1 MKFASIGSGSKGNCT
16 VISNRSTYLLVDC
29 GFSLKQTTT
38 RLQRLNVN
46 PEDIDAVL
54 VTHEHEDHWS
64 GVQAFCIK
72 YGIPIYLSAGTLR
85 AVYGES
91 MELINLVDTEV
102 PFNVGD
108 FQIMGITVPH
118 DAVEPLQYVFEADSL
133 RLGILTDLGHL
144 TPHIYKYYCCVDAL
158 LLEANHD
165 DVMLAASTYP
175 TFLKMRI
182 SGKWGHLSNRQ
193 AIEFV
198 NKIDQSRLQHI
209 LFGHISDRNNC
220 RKALERL
227 VKQNPGIHG
236 KVHYANYKDGCDWI
250 EIV

>member
-193 AIEFV
+193 AIDFV
-198 NKIDQSRLQHI
+198 SKIDQTRLQHV
-209 LFGHISDRNNC
+209 LFGHMSDRNNC
-220 RKALERL
+220 QEALKNL
-227 VKQNPGIHG
+227 VKKQSGILS
-236 KVHYANYKDGCDWI
+236 KVHYANYEYGSDWI
-250 EIV
+250 EII